1 MTHGRRLAL
10 GIFILLL
17 VDVIWVASSELSVY
31 IFNNTGFDK
40 PFFSTYLKTS
50 MFSLYLLGFIFW
62 RPWRHQCSH
71 SNHDERIYQEVDA
84 NEDEGD
90 PLSPESRHLRTGLP
104 PASIFTVDQVASSVA
119 RDTDEEALLTHL
131 ILWRYLP
138 IERPQTFRR
147 EVHHQSEPSY
157 VPLKLQESHEK
168 SSDGESD
175 DSSVKSVRFSKLTE
189 VRQMSESDAV
199 DAMLSRLSFSASIR
213 AEQLAL
219 QQANKLSM
227 KEVMKV
233 SCIFCLLWF
242 AGNYAYQ
249 ISLSDTEAGVVNVIS
264 SASGLFTLILA
275 AIFPSSVADKF
286 TISKL
291 VSVLLMV
298 VGVGLISLEDISL
311 EGKSVPVG
319 VIWALAGAVLYA
331 CYMVFLKWRVPTE
344 EQMDF
349 TMFFGFVGLFNA
361 IILWPGFPLLD
372 VIGWEPFQLPNL
384 QQLLYMSVNGLV
396 GTVLSELLWLW
407 GCFLTS
413 SLLGTLSLS
422 LTIPLTMF
430 LDVWLKGVQYSI
442 LIYLGAVPMLLSFIG
457 VTLLTHFDNWDPLMD
472 GFKYIRRKCFRQD
485 HLYSLV
491 DTEGMERESLI
502 VNAGDDDF
510 EREEEEEEVDTTLL
524 NSNTSVSSIPVA
536 NGNNS
541 SSVDYESATLGH
553 SNRHSVSDH
562 V

>member
-90 PLSPESRHLRTGLP
+90 PLSPESRHL
-104 PASIFTVDQVASSVA
+104 
-119 RDTDEEALLTHL
+119 
-131 ILWRYLP
+131 
-138 IERPQTFRR
+138 
-147 EVHHQSEPSY
+147 SEPSY

-349 TMFFGFVGLFNA
+349 TMFFGV
-361 IILWPGFPLLD
+361 
-372 VIGWEPFQLPNL
+372 
-384 QQLLYMSVNGLV
+384 
-396 GTVLSELLWLW
+396 
-407 GCFLTS
+407 
-413 SLLGTLSLS
+413 
-422 LTIPLTMF
+422 
-430 LDVWLKGVQYSI
+430 
-442 LIYLGAVPMLLSFIG
+442 
-457 VTLLTHFDNWDPLMD
+457 
-472 GFKYIRRKCFRQD
+472 
-485 HLYSLV
+485 
-491 DTEGMERESLI
+491 
-502 VNAGDDDF
+502 
-510 EREEEEEEVDTTLL
+510 
-524 NSNTSVSSIPVA
+524 VS
-536 NGNNS
+536 
-541 SSVDYESATLGH
+541 
-553 SNRHSVSDH
+553 
-562 V
+562 

>member
-17 VDVIWVASSELSVY
+17 VDVIWVASSELSEY

-90 PLSPESRHLRTGLP
+90 PLSPESRHLDLPKWMYIWHFTTASWGNLRRDYADFPWNDYCFHRTDLP

-119 RDTDEEALLTHL
+119 RDTDEGAQLTHL
-131 ILWRYLP
+131 VLWRYLP
-138 IERPQTFRR
+138 IEHPQTFGRKA
-147 EVHHQSEPSY
+147 HHQSEPSY

-219 QQANKLSM
+219 QQANKLSI
-227 KEVMKV
+227 KEVMKI

-249 ISLSDTEAGVVNVIS
+249 IALSDTEAGVVNVIS

-291 VSVLLMV
+291 ISVLLMV

-344 EQMDF
+344 DQMDF

-407 GCFLTS
+407 VEN
-413 SLLGTLSLS
+413 S
-422 LTIPLTMF
+422 LTM
-430 LDVWLKGVQYSI
+430 
-442 LIYLGAVPMLLSFIG
+442 
-457 VTLLTHFDNWDPLMD
+457 
-472 GFKYIRRKCFRQD
+472 
-485 HLYSLV
+485 
-491 DTEGMERESLI
+491 EG
-502 VNAGDDDF
+502 
-510 EREEEEEEVDTTLL
+510 
-524 NSNTSVSSIPVA
+524 
-536 NGNNS
+536 
-541 SSVDYESATLGH
+541 YW
-553 SNRHSVSDH
+553 
-562 V
+562 

>member
-1 MTHGRRLAL
+1 MTRGRRLAL
-10 GIFILLL
+10 GIFVLLL
-17 VDVIWVASSELSVY
+17 VDIIWVASSELSEY
-31 IFNNTGFDK
+31 IFNDAGFNK

-62 RPWRHQCSH
+62 QPWRHQCSH
-71 SNHDERIYQEVDA
+71 TSHEECIYQEVDI
-84 NEDEGD
+84 NGDEED
-90 PLSPESRHLRTGLP
+90 PLSPESRHL
-104 PASIFTVDQVASSVA
+104 
-119 RDTDEEALLTHL
+119 
-131 ILWRYLP
+131 
-138 IERPQTFRR
+138 
-147 EVHHQSEPSY
+147 SEPSY
-157 VPLKLQESHEK
+157 VPLKLQESQEK

-219 QQANKLSM
+219 QEANKLSI
-227 KEVMKV
+227 KQVMKV

-249 ISLSDTEAGVVNVIS
+249 IALSDTEAGVVNVIS

-275 AIFPSSVADKF
+275 AIFPSTVADKF

-291 VSVLLMV
+291 ISVLLMV
-298 VGVGLISLEDISL
+298 LGVVLISLEDITL
-311 EGKSVPVG
+311 EGKNVPVG

-344 EQMDF
+344 DQMDF

-361 IILWPGFPLLD
+361 IILWPGFPLLE

-384 QQLLYMSVNGLV
+384 QQLLYMSINGLV
-396 GTVLSELLWLW
+396 GTMLSELLWLW

-413 SLLGTLSLS
+413 SLLATLSLS

-442 LIYLGAVPMLLSFIG
+442 LIYLGAIPMMLSFVG

-472 GFKYIRRKCFRQD
+472 GFKYISRKCSRQG

-491 DTEGMERESLI
+491 DTEGVESESLI
-502 VNAGDDDF
+502 VSAGDMEGEKDED
-510 EREEEEEEVDTTLL
+510 EDELDTTLL
-524 NSNTSVSSIPVA
+524 INTRTANSVSVA

-541 SSVDYESATLGH
+541 FSGDSEFITQAYTNTH
-553 SNRHSVSDH
+553 NITDH